1 MKLELLMALEMT
13 SGLEVG
19 AQQVEHKLAPI
30 RDAGA
35 CIWKLSMICHHAGPS
50 RYFFLVEQVL
60 SEDTGT
66 NLKVPLLQSPLSYH
80 VIYRIN
86 MQEFIW
92 T

>member
-19 AQQVEHKLAPI
+19 AQQVEHKLAPT

-50 RYFFLVEQVL
+50 FLV
-60 SEDTGT
+60 
-66 NLKVPLLQSPLSYH
+66 
-80 VIYRIN
+80 
-86 MQEFIW
+86 FI
-92 T
+92 